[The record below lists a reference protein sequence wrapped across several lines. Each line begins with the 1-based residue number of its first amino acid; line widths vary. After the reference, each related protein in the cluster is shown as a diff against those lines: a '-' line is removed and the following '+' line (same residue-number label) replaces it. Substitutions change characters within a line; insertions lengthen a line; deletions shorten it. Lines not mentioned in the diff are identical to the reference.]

1 MKGIEVGEILGMFIT
16 RIEDFSKKVIVV
28 AASKED
34 PDNTL
39 ESLVTKKVDDYGKQ
53 ALITSKVDTHIT
65 VSAQEFIFEL
75 QKHYSKEEVVFG
87 IYTGEKCNV
96 FTTIPKFADISVR
109 EYIDYIEINIL
120 VNKILI

>member
-65 VSAQEFIFEL
+65 VSAQEFIFEFMG
-75 QKHYSKEEVVFG
+75 V
-87 IYTGEKCNV
+87 
-96 FTTIPKFADISVR
+96 
-109 EYIDYIEINIL
+109 
-120 VNKILI
+120 